1 MIRWLYLLTPC
12 LAGSLT
18 GAEIAR
24 WSADQPAAAGGIRLV
39 RAADANWTM
48 EAVAGTRVAAVTP
61 VKDYYRRAAILLRVD
76 KPVHQPAWLRLGY
89 LDRGYGQVSVAV
101 SGSKPVAASDQ
112 WGIARLNSGK
122 LRHAIFRIG
131 DPANGIRIEGVAELH
146 DAVISDAEPAREP
159 LPEVKPALALTNPM
173 DLVVSSGAD
182 AATLDGL
189 PDALANMRNLLP
201 LAKALGFGGI
211 ESYVKWNFVER
222 TPGNFDWSFY
232 DALVDEIE
240 KRDLKWFPLLIVGSA
255 YALPEW
261 FFKSPDMVG
270 FRCLEH
276 GIEIEIPTIFS
287 DHQVKH
293 VRRFLAEF
301 GRHYRSRKVLLGVRL
316 GPSANYGEAQ
326 YPATGAWGYRDRRL
340 HTHLGY
346 WAGDAY
352 ASESFRRFV
361 QARYSSVADLNKAW
375 DAEFKAF
382 GEVKTFLPITAMTPR
397 MRLDFANW
405 YMGAMSEWCEKWA
418 VWAREAMPET
428 SIYQSSGGW
437 GAVEIGTDYT
447 AQAKSMA
454 RLKGGIRLT
463 NENDSYRNNFGAT
476 RMAASA
482 ARFYG
487 AKLGFEPAG
496 FSSVRGVVGRIFNSL
511 TNGADHLFY
520 YHGNLYGNDQALDA
534 WVKQGPLLNDRA
546 QPVTE
551 IAVFYPDSSNRVS
564 DDVLRHLRASAFF
577 QRVQAFR
584 SVADYDYVSEQMVLD
599 GALDRYKVLVFLWGR
614 IAEKSVL
621 DRIDGWVGSG
631 GTVIYPEKQQAREGG
646 LSTVEGDLSVWN
658 RWRQGQ
664 TGRGRVIL
672 FEGHP
677 EPVHYY
683 ITFLRNQLRDLEVLS
698 TDVRAAL
705 GIEKPEEV
713 YWSILKNQKL
723 ALLNYD
729 DDPAVIKLTGGK
741 TIRIPPYTIVLEQA
755 GSARKE

>member
-1 MIRWLYLLTPC
+1 MMRRLCLLMPC
-12 LAGSLT
+12 MAYSLAG
-18 GAEIAR
+18 AEVAR
-24 WSADQPAAAGGIRLV
+24 WSADQPAGAGGIQVV
-39 RAADANWTM
+39 RGPDANWTI
-48 EAVAGTRVAAVTP
+48 ETVAGIRVAAITP
-61 VKDYYRRAAILLRVD
+61 VRNYYRRAAILLRVD
-76 KPVHQPAWLRLGY
+76 KPVHQPAWLQLGY
-89 LDRGYGQVSVAV
+89 LDHGFGQVSVAL
-101 SGSKPVAASDQ
+101 SGLKPISARNQ
-112 WGIARLNSGK
+112 WGVARLNSGK
-122 LRHAIFRIG
+122 LRHAAFQIG
-131 DPANGIRIEGVAELH
+131 DPANGVRIEGVTELH
-146 DAVISDAEPAREP
+146 DAVISDAEPPREP
-159 LPEVKPALALTNPM
+159 LPEVKPAIALARPL
-173 DLVVSSGAD
+173 DLVISSGAD
-182 AATLDGL
+182 AATVEGL
-189 PDALANMRNLLP
+189 PDALATMRNLLP
-201 LAKALGFGGI
+201 LAKALGFRGI

-222 TPGNFDWSFY
+222 TPGIFDWSFY

-270 FRCLEH
+270 YRCLEH
-276 GIEIEIPTIFS
+276 GIEVEIPTIFS
-287 DHQVKH
+287 DHQVKY

-301 GRHYRSRKVLLGVRL
+301 GKHYRSRKALLGVRL

-326 YPATGAWGYRDRRL
+326 YPASGAWGYRDRRL

-346 WAGDAY
+346 WAGDPY
-352 ASESFRRFV
+352 ATASFRRFL

-375 DAEFKAF
+375 DAEFGAF
-382 GEVKTFLPITAMTPR
+382 DDIKTFLPITALTPR

-405 YMGAMSEWCEKWA
+405 YMGAMSDWCEKWA
-418 VWAREAMPET
+418 AWAREAMPET

-454 RLKGGIRLT
+454 RLHGGIRLT
-463 NENDSYRNNFGAT
+463 NENDSYLNNFGAT

-487 AKLGFEPAG
+487 ARLGFEPAG
-496 FSSVRGVVGRIFNSL
+496 FSSVRGVVARIFNSL

-520 YHGNLYGNDQALDA
+520 YHGNLYSNDQALDA
-534 WVKQGPLLNDRA
+534 WVKQAHLLDERA
-546 QPVTE
+546 HPVTE
-551 IAVFYPDSSNRVS
+551 IAVFYPDSANRIS

-584 SVADYDYVSEQMVLD
+584 SVADYDFVSEQMVSD
-599 GALDRYKVLVFLWGR
+599 GALDRFKVLVFLWGR
-614 IAEKSVL
+614 ITEKSVL
-621 DRIDGWVGSG
+621 DRIDSWVAAG
-631 GTVIYPEKQQAREGG
+631 GIVIYPEKQQSREGG

-664 TGRGRVIL
+664 TGRGRLIL

-683 ITFLRNQLRDLEVLS
+683 VSFLRSQLRNLSVLS
-698 TDVRAAL
+698 TDVRTAL

-713 YWSILKNQKL
+713 YWSVLNNQKL

-729 DDPAVIKLTGGK
+729 DDEATVRLAGGK
-741 TIRIPPYTIVLEQA
+741 TIKIPPYAIHMEPP
-755 GSARKE
+755 R